1 MHNHHHHV
9 NSERTKQIV
18 LVEVVTLIANT
29 ILAIFKL
36 LAGIIG
42 NSISEI
48 SDAVHSFSDSATTIA
63 VMIGVKIGDKEADDT
78 HPYGHEKLE
87 SVIGVIIATILG
99 IIALGILKNGVT
111 SIINF
116 ARGKEVT
123 ESIGLIALIA
133 AGISIVVKLLLY
145 LYAIAVA
152 KRQKS
157 PALKADAWHHLSDSL
172 SSIGS
177 LVGIAIAMYTKFVIA
192 DAIAAI
198 IIGALILKVA
208 YQILREA
215 IDEITDRAADP
226 EIVAKAKEIVEAVP
240 GVIRIDSLKSRR
252 HSTKIYFDV
261 EIAVDHKASL
271 IEAHDIAEAVH
282 HSIEDKIEDVKH
294 CHVHVNPD
302 NE

>member
-1 MHNHHHHV
+1 M
-9 NSERTKQIV
+9 
-18 LVEVVTLIANT
+18 
-29 ILAIFKL
+29 
-36 LAGIIG
+36 
-42 NSISEI
+42 
-48 SDAVHSFSDSATTIA
+48 
-63 VMIGVKIGDKEADDT
+63 
-78 HPYGHEKLE
+78 
-87 SVIGVIIATILG
+87 
-99 IIALGILKNGVT
+99 
-111 SIINF
+111 
-116 ARGKEVT
+116 
-123 ESIGLIALIA
+123 IALIA
-133 AGISIVVKLLLY
+133 AGISILVKLLLY

-152 KRQKS
+152 RKQKS

-198 IIGALILKVA
+198 IIGILVLRVA
-208 YQILREA
+208 YKILREA
-215 IDEITDRAADP
+215 IDEITDHAAEP
-226 EIVAKAKEIVEAVP
+226 ETVKKAKEIVEAIP
-240 GVIRIDSLKSRR
+240 GVVRIDNFKSRR

-282 HSIEDKIEDVKH
+282 HALEDQIEEVKH